1 MAHILIVEDEDAL
14 RRIITLNLA
23 RRGFSVA
30 EADSVA
36 TADEAI
42 AATPRPFDLI
52 LLDINLPD
60 QTGWDVLRHLQPAT
74 GATSA
79 PLPRVI
85 ILTAV
90 RPAQRRIEEFR
101 PAAVLLKPF
110 PLRALFA
117 LIDRVLAQ
125 PGTDQST
132 GNRAAQAQ
140 ERRLQSAQSS

>member
-42 AATPRPFDLI
+42 AASPRPFDLL

-60 QTGWDVLRHLQPAT
+60 QTGWDVLRHLQSAN
-74 GATSA
+74 GATST

-85 ILTAV
+85 VITAV
-90 RPAQRRIEEFR
+90 RPAQSRIEQFQ

-125 PGTDQST
+125 PGTEHNLSDRETPEWQ
-132 GNRAAQAQ
+132 
-140 ERRLQSAQSS
+140 LQSVQPS

>member
-42 AATPRPFDLI
+42 AASPRPFDLI

-60 QTGWDVLRHLQPAT
+60 QTGWDVLRHLQPASS
-74 GATSA
+74 ATSA

-85 ILTAV
+85 VITAV
-90 RPAQRRIEEFR
+90 RPAQSRIEQFQ

-125 PGTDQST
+125 PGNQQNLGDTPVE
-132 GNRAAQAQ
+132 AQG
-140 ERRLQSAQSS
+140 RLQRTQPS

>member
-1 MAHILIVEDEDAL
+1 MADNLIVEDEDAL

-60 QTGWDVLRHLQPAT
+60 QTGWDVLRHLQAANPA
-74 GATSA
+74 AA
-79 PLPRVI
+79 PQQRVI
-85 ILTAV
+85 IITAV
-90 RPAQRRIEEFR
+90 RPAQSRIEQFQ
-101 PAAVLLKPF
+101 PDAVLLKPF

-125 PGTDQST
+125 PENQQNLSDTPVEEQG
-132 GNRAAQAQ
+132 
-140 ERRLQSAQSS
+140 RLPSAQPS

>member
-36 TADEAI
+36 AADEAI

-60 QTGWDVLRHLQPAT
+60 QTGWDVLRHLEPINRT
-74 GATSA
+74 TLA
-79 PLPRVI
+79 PQPRVI
-85 ILTAV
+85 VITAV
-90 RPAQRRIEEFR
+90 RPAQSRIEQFR

-125 PGTDQST
+125 PGKEQNTHDGDT
-132 GNRAAQAQ
+132 Q
-140 ERRLQSAQSS
+140 EHWSRSAQST